1 MIDLYYWPTPNGR
14 KVSIMMEETGLPH
27 KLIPLDITK
36 GEQFAPDF
44 LKISP
49 NNKIPAIVDHEGPN
63 NQPLTL
69 FESGTI
75 LEYLAGK
82 SGKLMPRSAREMWI
96 TRQWVMFQMANFGPM
111 WGQHGHFTHY
121 APEKVPYAIERY
133 TREALR
139 LLDVVNFRLKESEYM
154 AGEDYTIADIA
165 LYPWAVTWQRRDI
178 DIAEYP
184 HVERWLNAVG
194 EREAVQRGMTWMQDS
209 DQRDN
214 PTKEHLESYFGNK
227 QYERRS

>member
-14 KVSIMMEETGLPH
+14 KIAIMMEETGLPH

-36 GEQFAPDF
+36 GEQFRPDF

-49 NNKIPAIVDHEGPN
+49 NNKIPAILDPEGPN
-63 NQPLTL
+63 GQPLAL

-82 SGKLMPRSAREMWI
+82 SGKFMASSARATWI
-96 TRQWVMFQMANFGPM
+96 TRQWLMFQMANFGPM

-121 APEKVPYAIERY
+121 AQEKVPYAIDRY
-133 TREALR
+133 TKEALR
-139 LLDVVNFRLKESEYM
+139 LLDVVNLRLGEAEYL

-165 LYPWAVTWQRRDI
+165 LYPWAVTYGRRGI
-178 DIAEYP
+178 DIADYP
-184 HVERWLNAVG
+184 HAERWLGVVGARPAV
-194 EREAVQRGMTWMQDS
+194 VRGMAWMQDA
-209 DQRDN
+209 DKRDN
-214 PTKEHLESYFGNK
+214 LTKEHLEAYFGDR
-227 QYERRS
+227 QYKRKS

>member
-27 KLIPLDITK
+27 KLIALDITK
-36 GEQFAPDF
+36 GEQFEPDF

-49 NNKIPAIVDHEGPN
+49 NNKIPVIVDNEGPN

-82 SGKLMPRSAREMWI
+82 SGKLMPKSAREMWI

-121 APEKVPYAIERY
+121 APEKVPYAIDRY
-133 TREALR
+133 TKEALR
-139 LLDVVNFRLKESEYM
+139 LLDVVNHRLKEVAYLASDE
-154 AGEDYTIADIA
+154 YTIADVA
-165 LYPWAVTWQRRDI
+165 LYPWAITWERRGI
-178 DIAEYP
+178 DISDYP
-184 HVERWLNAVG
+184 EVERWLDAVG
-194 EREAVQRGMTWMQDS
+194 SRDAVQRGMTWLSDS
-209 DQRDN
+209 DKRDT
-214 PTKEHLESYFGNK
+214 PSKEHLESYFGNK

>member
-14 KVSIMMEETGLPH
+14 KISIMMEETGLAH
-27 KLIPLDITK
+27 KVIPLDITK
-36 GEQFAPDF
+36 GEQFTPEF
-44 LKISP
+44 LKINP
-49 NNKIPAIVDHEGPN
+49 NNKIPAIVDDEGPN

-82 SGKLMPRSAREMWI
+82 SGKLMPKSAREMWI
-96 TRQWVMFQMANFGPM
+96 TREWVMFQMASFGPM

-121 APEKVPYAIERY
+121 APDKVPYAIDRY
-133 TREALR
+133 TKEVLR
-139 LLDVVNFRLKESEYM
+139 LLDVINFRLNEVEYL
-154 AGEDYTIADIA
+154 AGDEYTIADVA
-165 LYPWAVTWQRRDI
+165 TYPWAITYTRREI
-178 DIAEYP
+178 DIAAYP
-184 HVERWLNAVG
+184 HVERWLAAVG
-194 EREAVQRGMTWMQDS
+194 AREAVQRGMAWMSDS

-214 PTKEHLESYFGNK
+214 PTKEHLDAYFGNK

>member
-14 KVSIMMEETGLPH
+14 KISIMMEETGLAH
-27 KLIPLDITK
+27 KVIALDITK
-36 GEQFAPDF
+36 GEQFTPEF
-44 LKISP
+44 LKINP
-49 NNKIPAIVDHEGPN
+49 NNKIPAIVDDEGPN

-82 SGKLMPRSAREMWI
+82 SGKLMPKSAREMWI
-96 TRQWVMFQMANFGPM
+96 TREWVMFQMASFGPM

-121 APEKVPYAIERY
+121 PPDKVPYAIDRY
-133 TREALR
+133 TKEVLR
-139 LLDVVNFRLKESEYM
+139 LLDVINFRLNEVEYL
-154 AGEDYTIADIA
+154 AGDEYTIADVA
-165 LYPWAVTWQRRDI
+165 TYPWAITYTRREI
-178 DIAEYP
+178 DIAAYP
-184 HVERWLNAVG
+184 HVERWLTAVG
-194 EREAVQRGMTWMQDS
+194 EREAVQRGMVWMSDS

>member
-1 MIDLYYWPTPNGR
+1 MIDLYYWPTPNGK

-36 GEQFAPDF
+36 GEQFEPEF

-63 NQPLTL
+63 NEPLPL

-82 SGKLMPRSAREMWI
+82 SGKLMPKNARGMWV
-96 TRQWVMFQMANFGPM
+96 TRQWVMFQMGNFGPM

-133 TREALR
+133 TKEALR
-139 LLDVVNFRLKESEYM
+139 LLDVVNYRLKEVEYL
-154 AGEDYTIADIA
+154 AGDEYTIADIA
-165 LYPWAVTWQRRDI
+165 TYPWAVTYERRDI
-178 DIAEYP
+178 DIGEYP
-184 HVERWLNAVG
+184 HVERWLKAVG
-194 EREAVQRGMTWMQDS
+194 DREAVQRGMDWLSDS
-209 DQRDN
+209 DKRDN
-214 PTKEHLESYFGNK
+214 PSKEHLETYFGGK

>member
-36 GEQFAPDF
+36 GAQFEPAF

-63 NQPLTL
+63 HQPLAL
-69 FESGTI
+69 FESGLI

-82 SGKLMPRSAREMWI
+82 SGKLMPRSAHDMWI

-121 APEKVPYAIERY
+121 APEKVSYAIERY

-139 LLDVVNFRLKESEYM
+139 LLDVVNGRLKEVEYV
-154 AGEDYTIADIA
+154 AGDDYTIADIA
-165 LYPWAVTWQRRDI
+165 LYPWAVTWERRDI

-184 HVERWLNAVG
+184 HVARWLDAVG
-194 EREAVQRGMTWMQDS
+194 SREAVQRGMTWLQDS

-214 PTKEHLESYFGNK
+214 PSKEHLETYFGNK

>member
-36 GEQFAPDF
+36 GEQFEPDF

-49 NNKIPAIVDHEGPN
+49 NNKIPAIVDSEGPN

-165 LYPWAVTWQRRDI
+165 LYPWAVTWERRDI

-194 EREAVQRGMTWMQDS
+194 EREAVRRGMTWLADS
-209 DQRDN
+209 DKRDN